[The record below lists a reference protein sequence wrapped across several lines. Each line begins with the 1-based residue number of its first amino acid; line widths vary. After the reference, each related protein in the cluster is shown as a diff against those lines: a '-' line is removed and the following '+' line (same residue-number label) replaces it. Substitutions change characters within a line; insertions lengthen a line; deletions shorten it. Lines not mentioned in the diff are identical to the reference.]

1 MISRLLYSVVV
12 VVCVLLC
19 SSYVLPM
26 LPSDIPINES
36 NSDAG
41 VVADI
46 NIVPLPVFIGVNQ
59 TLDKSTK
66 DVDNSP
72 VTSRFELIQLRIPWP
87 SGIIVER
94 VIDSLGSYVRV
105 GRMQHNAVQLR
116 PHWAMMTV
124 VVEKV
129 LTSQDCT
136 EIIERTEDYVM
147 KHGWPRGRHVDFNI
161 RPTNDLPMDRIF
173 PDEVALNNIVKK
185 IKSKLFISM
194 AKALNLQRRKFFLT
208 DLFLT
213 QYNASEQGRMYLG
226 PHKDKSQW
234 SFVVLLNNDFEGG
247 IAA

>member
-1 MISRLLYSVVV
+1 MISRLLYLVM
-12 VVCVLLC
+12 VCVLV
-19 SSYVLPM
+19 STSYAPPI
-26 LPSDIPINES
+26 PSDIPINES
-36 NSDAG
+36 NSDVG
-41 VVADI
+41 I
-46 NIVPLPVFIGVNQ
+46 IGFNEA
-59 TLDKSTK
+59 LDMSTK

-72 VTSRFELIQLRIPWP
+72 LTSRFELIQLRSPWP

-94 VIDSLGSYVRV
+94 VMDSLGSYVRV
-105 GRMQHNAVQLR
+105 GRIQHNAVQLR
-116 PHWAMMTV
+116 PHWSMTV

-136 EIIERTEDYVM
+136 EIIQRTEDYVM

-161 RPTNDLPMDRIF
+161 RPTNDLPMDLIF
-173 PDEVALNNIVKK
+173 PDEVVLNTIMKK

-213 QYNASEQGRMYLG
+213 QYNASEHDRTYLG

-234 SFVVLLNNDFEGG
+234 SFVVLLNNDFEGAL
-247 IAA
+247 AA